1 MVHRLHSLKRK
12 CRECEQ
18 INVETH
24 GNQQHNRNLTVT
36 DPAWLYLFKGK
47 IITINMKA
55 DTQEGPDKS
64 NDVLEYDM
72 NSIVNHL
79 HIHSLFQ
86 AFVNILFLSMA
97 DRGVTFIQL
106 CSRI

>member
-18 INVETH
+18 INVETRV
-24 GNQQHNRNLTVT
+24 NQRHNRNLTVT
-36 DPAWLYLFKGK
+36 DPAGLYLFKGK

-55 DTQEGPDKS
+55 DTQEEPNKS
-64 NDVLEYDM
+64 NDLLEYDR
-72 NSIVNHL
+72 NSIVNQL

-86 AFVNILFLSMA
+86 AFVNIVFLSVA